1 MFYLSLD
8 TSEHELTL
16 WKNPSIS
23 VNNPISL
30 RKARSPAK
38 TPGRLHRHSHG
49 GRTEPSGWAS
59 QRPHQEPM
67 TCQWP
72 NDPMTKNYKDV
83 WCFIY
88 SNILWSLLHKS
99 AWKHGWWPILL
110 SKNPKSGFAGTTSP
124 ANTWFDPCR
133 IGAECGV
140 LKRVKEPRNFGAVAC
155 LDGYSNAMF
164 FMIQFHSR
172 PILTDSYPTSL
183 LALHLS
189 IYPIGFS
196 MKTPPPE
203 SWFFIWGS
211 KSVYAT

>member
-1 MFYLSLD
+1 MWEALLKIQFRKDQTRNQRSRNTSDNNHMFYLSLD
-8 TSEHELTL
+8 TSEHQLTL

-164 FMIQFHSR
+164 FCDSIPFSSHSHWLI
-172 PILTDSYPTSL
+172 P
-183 LALHLS
+183 H
-189 IYPIGFS
+189 
-196 MKTPPPE
+196 
-203 SWFFIWGS
+203 
-211 KSVYAT
+211 

>member
-1 MFYLSLD
+1 MWEALLKIQFRKDQTRNQRRRNTSVNNHMFYLSLD

-72 NDPMTKNYKDV
+72 KDPMTKNYKDV

-164 FMIQFHSR
+164 FYDSIPFSSHSHWLI
-172 PILTDSYPTSL
+172 P
-183 LALHLS
+183 H
-189 IYPIGFS
+189 
-196 MKTPPPE
+196 
-203 SWFFIWGS
+203 
-211 KSVYAT
+211 